1 MTAIT
6 GVGAYAP
13 RFRITAEAFEEAW
26 GQFQA
31 AGITEKAVPAADEDP
46 LTMGYEAAT
55 RALEAAAVDP
65 ESVDWLAFAASRP
78 PEAEEDLTA
87 RLGAMLALD
96 ESTTQQLFT
105 GSTRAGTR
113 AIWAGMDAI
122 DADSTTGLVVAADA
136 PKGDPDDDVDHAA
149 GAGAAAFVLESGAS
163 ETHPSPGE
171 GAAEIVDRAEYAV
184 PYPGTR
190 FRNTGEDETRG
201 LGVTQYDRAAFTET
215 IGGAVDGLET
225 DPDPDAAAIQ
235 APDGKLPY
243 RAAGAAGVSTDE
255 IRAAA
260 AVHDLG
266 DLGAASVPVSLA
278 SALEDGYESILAVAH
293 GSGAGADAL
302 VVEADGDVP
311 AETALEGDDTLSYA
325 EYLRQRGVV
334 TTGPPSGGG
343 AYVSVPS
350 WRRSIPQRYRLEA
363 GRCPDCGALS
373 FPPEGACADCGAL
386 VEYEPVELPGTGTVE
401 AVTTISQGGAPPEF
415 AEQQARSGDYA
426 AAIVALESS
435 VASETQRA
443 DGDSAEQSS
452 ADRSSG
458 QRPREEAV
466 DDDGSETVSVSAM
479 GTDAAPEA
487 FAVGDRI
494 ETTIR
499 RIYTQEGVTRYGF
512 KVRPAE

>member
-26 GQFQA
+26 GQFHA
-31 AGITEKAVPAADEDP
+31 AGITEKAVPAADEDA

-65 ESVDWLAFAASRP
+65 SSVDWLAFASSRP
-78 PEAEEDLTA
+78 PAAEEDLTA

-96 ESTTQQLFT
+96 EATTRQLFT

-113 AIWAGMDAI
+113 ALWAGMDAI
-122 DADSTTGLVVAADA
+122 GADATVGLVVAADA
-136 PKGDPDDDVDHAA
+136 PKGDPDDGVDHAA
-149 GAGAAAFVLESGAS
+149 GAGAAAFVLEGGAS
-163 ETHPSPGE
+163 ETHRSSGDGPT
-171 GAAEIVDRAEYAV
+171 EIVDRAEYAT

-190 FRNTGEDETRG
+190 FRNTGEDETQG
-201 LGVTQYDRAAFTET
+201 LGVTQYDRSAFTET

-225 DPDPDAAAIQ
+225 DPEPDAVAIQ

-243 RAAGAAGVSTDE
+243 RAAGAAGVGTDE
-255 IRAAA
+255 IQAAA
-260 AVHDLG
+260 TVHELG

-278 SALEDGYESILAVAH
+278 TALEDGAESVLAVAH
-293 GSGAGADAL
+293 GSGAGADAF
-302 VVEADGDVP
+302 VVESSGEVP
-311 AETALEGDDTLSYA
+311 AETTLEGDDTLSYA
-325 EYLRQRGVV
+325 EYLRRRGVV

-373 FPPEGACADCGAL
+373 FPPEGACTDCGSL

-426 AAIVALESS
+426 AAIVALED
-435 VASETQRA
+435 E
-443 DGDSAEQSS
+443 DGTES
-452 ADRSSG
+452 
-458 QRPREEAV
+458 
-466 DDDGSETVSVSAM
+466 VSVSAM
-479 GTDAAPEA
+479 ATDAAPEA
-487 FAVGDRI
+487 FAVGERI

-512 KVRPAE
+512 KVRPAG

>member
-26 GQFQA
+26 GQFHA
-31 AGITEKAVPAADEDP
+31 AGVNEKAVPAADEDA

-55 RALEAAAVDP
+55 RALEAADVDGA
-65 ESVDWLAFAASRP
+65 SVDWLAFAASRP

-87 RLGAMLALD
+87 RLGAMLALS
-96 ESTTQQLFT
+96 ESATRQTFT

-122 DADSTTGLVVAADA
+122 DADSTTALVVTADA
-136 PKGDPDDDVDHAA
+136 PRGDPDDGIDHAA

-163 ETHPSPGE
+163 ETHRSHGDGP
-171 GAAEIVDRAEYAV
+171 AEIVDHAEYAT

-190 FRNTGEDETRG
+190 FRNTGEDETQG

-215 IGGAVDGLET
+215 IGGAVDGLEV
-225 DPDPDAAAIQ
+225 DPDPEAAAIQ

-260 AVHDLG
+260 TVHDLG

-278 SALEDGYESILAVAH
+278 SALADGYESILAVSH
-293 GSGAGADAL
+293 GGGAGADAL
-302 VVEADGDVP
+302 FVRVDGAVRT
-311 AETALEGDDTLSYA
+311 ETALEGDDALSYA

-334 TTGPPSGGG
+334 TTGPPAGGG

-363 GRCPDCGALS
+363 GRCPDCGALQ
-373 FPPEGACADCGAL
+373 FPPEGACSSCGTLA
-386 VEYEPVELPGTGTVE
+386 EYEPVTLSGEGTIE

-426 AAIVALESS
+426 AAIVALE
-435 VASETQRA
+435 A
-443 DGDSAEQSS
+443 DA
-452 ADRSSG
+452 
-458 QRPREEAV
+458 
-466 DDDGSETVSVSAM
+466 DDGAETASIAAM
-479 GTDAAPEA
+479 GTDAAPDD
-487 FAVGDRI
+487 FTVGDRI

-512 KVRPAE
+512 KVRPTE